1 MNMLSRPLL
10 VAVSV
15 VALSTALAGCKR
27 PSDAP
32 PPTTTTSTPAPPV
45 TTTPAPPASAASR

>member
-10 VAVSV
+10 IAVSV

-32 PPTTTTSTPAPPV
+32 PPTTTTTPAPPV